1 MSAQFD
7 MKSAVIN
14 KRKRYQVQEVGIA
27 ERHFFYFGGIDQIHF
42 MISKYY
48 WYKHDESGS
57 WLYLH
62 INNV

>member
-14 KRKRYQVQEVGIA
+14 KRKRYQVQEVCIA

-48 WYKHDESGS
+48 WYKHDES
-57 WLYLH
+57 
-62 INNV
+62 